1 MASNG
6 RCRYNRHSTE
16 TLPLRPVMPD
26 PLQSIVD
33 RIRLGEPGARRELLD
48 AACDRLRRL
57 AAHILAGSFPA
68 LAARHDVDSVVSETW
83 LRLARA
89 LDTVEPT
96 SIEHFFRLA
105 AQKVRQVLLDLVE
118 RDQRS
123 RSHLALGSADGP
135 DVGGR
140 TLDPARLVAWTEFHR
155 RAAELPDDERAVFDL
170 HYYLG
175 LPQAEVAAALALHP
189 RKVSRLWVTAADKL
203 ADGVIGLND

>member
-1 MASNG
+1 
-6 RCRYNRHSTE
+6 
-16 TLPLRPVMPD
+16 MPD

-68 LAARHDVDSVVSETW
+68 LAGRHEVDSVVSETW

-89 LDTVEPT
+89 LDTVEPA
-96 SIEHFFRLA
+96 SAEHFFRLA
-105 AQKVRQVLLDLVE
+105 AQKVRQVLFDLVE

-123 RSHLALGSADGP
+123 RSHLALGSVDGP

-140 TLDPARLVAWTEFHR
+140 TLDPARLAAWTEFHR

-203 ADGVIGLND
+203 ADGVVGPND